1 MSNETLSLSHLDH
14 RSNCYSYHIGF
25 CAGSLCVKASFQ
37 PPAPKPPEGGDLLAL
52 LVTAK
57 TIVSF
62 VNIALI
68 LTLLGLYYRIYSDVR
83 SRFTLGL
90 VLLITVL
97 LMYAVTSNPLVHVLF
112 GYYPFGLGPF
122 TVIPDLF
129 TTFAL
134 LVFLYLSL
142 EYGEIWK

>member
-1 MSNETLSLSHLDH
+1 MKHFRMLLWIIGTTAIAIVLGLTLAPFVLRPPSS
-14 RSNCYSYHIGF
+14 
-25 CAGSLCVKASFQ
+25 

-52 LVTAK
+52 LVTVK

-62 VNIALI
+62 INIILI
-68 LTLLGLYYRIYSDVR
+68 VTLLRLYYRIYSDIK
-83 SRFTLGL
+83 SQFTLGL
-90 VLLITVL
+90 ILLITVL
-97 LMYAVTSNPLVHVLF
+97 LMYAITSNPLLQILF

-134 LVFLYLSL
+134 LVLLYLSL
-142 EYGEIWK
+142 E